1 MLSKFRKSEEGFTLI
16 ELLIVVAIIGILAA
30 IAIPQFSAYR
40 QRAYNS
46 AAQSDVKNARVA
58 QESLFSDY
66 QRYGSSVPGTTLV
79 LAQGVAAALGTEI
92 DGAVIL
98 AAGNLNTLATT
109 TAGQA
114 IAIAVSNNVLF
125 RADTG
130 AASSNALLVSEHRL
144 GDRAFAMDTDSTI
157 LYYAANPAW
166 IGVPATGTAT
176 LNPTVTAPA
185 SLTSGDNLSAVAAGG
200 VAPAASWTSL

>member
-1 MLSKFRKSEEGFTLI
+1 MLSKIRKSQQGFTLI

-46 AAQSDVKNARVA
+46 AAQSDVKNARVG

-66 QRYGSSVPGTTLV
+66 QAYGGSVANTTLV
-79 LAQGVAAALGTEI
+79 AAVNGGGVVI
-92 DGAVIL
+92 DGAAVVT
-98 AAGNLNTLATT
+98 AGNVNALATL
-109 TAGQA
+109 TAGQSVA
-114 IAIAVSNNVLF
+114 VAVSNNVLL
-125 RADTG
+125 RSYTAAADET
-130 AASSNALLVSEHRL
+130 AILVAEHRL

-176 LNPTVTAPA
+176 LNATTAALPTTA
-185 SLTSGDNLSAVAAGG
+185 DNLTGQPSGG
-200 VAPAASWTSL
+200 VAPTVNWTSL